1 MNVTLFTAIST
12 IYIVV
17 IYLNETH
24 GMISWIVGL
33 CLFYIKN
40 SLGIFNITHVSLS
53 CWQRYRKTLG
63 KIHAK
68 EDRVLDLDDVLKYA
82 DANADGKI
90 DFDEWR
96 QDLIKWSISI
106 NSQNY
111 HAENTSNQSL

>member
-1 MNVTLFTAIST
+1 M
-12 IYIVV
+12 
-17 IYLNETH
+17 
-24 GMISWIVGL
+24 
-33 CLFYIKN
+33 N